1 MLQKFC
7 NTLQHYIL
15 FFADAWQQQLR
26 EAALFMVLEYSI
38 RGIFDFHCQEG
49 IQIFKLNNLC
59 VFKVAYY
66 SFIRVQEVYTANAQI

>member
-1 MLQKFC
+1 
-7 NTLQHYIL
+7 
-15 FFADAWQQQLR
+15 
-26 EAALFMVLEYSI
+26 MVLEYSI

-66 SFIRVQEVYTANAQI
+66 SSIRVQEVYTANAQI